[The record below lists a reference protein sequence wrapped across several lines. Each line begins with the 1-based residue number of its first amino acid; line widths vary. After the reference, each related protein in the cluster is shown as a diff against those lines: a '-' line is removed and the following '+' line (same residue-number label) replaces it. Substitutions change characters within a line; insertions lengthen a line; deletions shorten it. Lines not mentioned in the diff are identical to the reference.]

1 MLNCARFLQAT
12 SSYFFHEFGMI
23 SPRMTK
29 PVQGWG
35 TALDGA
41 EGEVAGYLES
51 RGAKR
56 SERGGTA
63 FHRMPS
69 QRVKHHAAS

>member
-1 MLNCARFLQAT
+1 
-12 SSYFFHEFGMI
+12 
-23 SPRMTK
+23 MTK

>member
-1 MLNCARFLQAT
+1 
-12 SSYFFHEFGMI
+12 MI
-23 SPRMTK
+23 SPRMTE

-41 EGEVAGYLES
+41 EGEVAAYLES

>member
-1 MLNCARFLQAT
+1 
-12 SSYFFHEFGMI
+12 
-23 SPRMTK
+23 MTK

-41 EGEVAGYLES
+41 EGEVAAYLES

-56 SERGGTA
+56 SERGGAA

-69 QRVKHHAAS
+69 QRVKHHAALSLMCVYIYTHIVSIYCS